1 MSKMG
6 NYVLELQEQGLW
18 EPNDFEPDPPDTRRE
33 AYKKARSVA
42 GTLQRSILSVLEVF
56 GPKTPDE
63 VAAELGK
70 SVLAIRPRFSE
81 LLSYG
86 KIEKTGVRRANASGL
101 MAKEYA
107 LKNPKP
113 I

>member
-42 GTLQRSILSVLEVF
+42 GTLQRSVLSVLEVF
-56 GPKTPDE
+56 GPKTSDE
-63 VAAELGK
+63 IAAELGK
-70 SVLAIRPRFSE
+70 SVLAIRPRLSE

-101 MAKEYA
+101 MANEFRILDK
-107 LKNPKP
+107 
-113 I
+113 

>member
-6 NYVLELQEQGLW
+6 QLFLEMQEQGLI
-18 EPNDFEPDPPDTRRE
+18 EIDDRSYPEPDTRRE
-33 AYKKARSVA
+33 AYKKARSIA
-42 GTLQRSILSVLEVF
+42 GPLQRSILSVLTVF
-56 GPKTPDE
+56 GPRTPDE

-86 KIEKTGVRRANASGL
+86 RIEKTGVRRANSSGL
-101 MAKEYA
+101 LAKEYRI
-107 LKNPKP
+107 K
-113 I
+113 

>member
-6 NYVLELQEQGLW
+6 NYVVELMEEGLW
-18 EPNDFEPDPPDTRRE
+18 TPSDFEPDVPDTRRE
-33 AYKKARSVA
+33 AYKKARSIA
-42 GTLQRSILSVLEVF
+42 GPLQRSIISVLTVF
-56 GPKTPDE
+56 GPRTPDE

-86 KIEKTGVRRANASGL
+86 RIEKTGVRRANSSGL
-101 MAKEYA
+101 LAKEYRI
-107 LKNPKP
+107 K
-113 I
+113 

>member
-6 NYVLELQEQGLW
+6 QLFLEMQEQGLI
-18 EPNDFEPDPPDTRRE
+18 EIDDRSYPDTRRE
-33 AYKKARSVA
+33 AYKKARSIA
-42 GTLQRSILSVLEVF
+42 GPLQRSILSVLRVF
-56 GPKTPDE
+56 GPRTPDE

-86 KIEKTGVRRANASGL
+86 KIEKTGNRRANSSGL
-101 MAKEYA
+101 MAKEYRI
-107 LKNPKP
+107 KE
-113 I
+113 